1 MTMACPGCVAV
12 PLEREIAPTASD
24 IVLHLPDI
32 HCAACIATVEDGL
45 GALSGVRDVRVNL
58 TQKRAFVSAAAGTD
72 ADRLIAALAGL
83 GHRAQVL
90 DGNTLAGQGAAGQD
104 LLMRI
109 GVAGFAMMNVM
120 LLSVAVWSGA
130 ADTTRHVFHLI
141 AAAIAL
147 PAVAFSARP
156 FFASAFRALSV
167 GRLNMDVPIALAIG
181 LSAAVS
187 LAGALGVSDRASW
200 FDAALALTFFLLI
213 GRYLDHLGRHAAKSA
228 AADLA
233 ALASPQA
240 ILVQGGRD
248 SVVRADVL
256 VPGDVIR
263 VTPGSR
269 TPADG
274 VILEGRTELDCAALT
289 GETRPDLRSV
299 GQDVAAGEMN
309 LTAPLLVRC
318 TRAGTDTTLRRLSDL
333 IASAE
338 MQKSRYAGLADRAA
352 RLYAPA
358 VHLLGLLAFFG
369 WWWASLDAGR
379 ALEVAI
385 SVLVIT
391 CPCALG
397 LAVPAVSTVTTARL
411 FRLGLLVKSRTAL
424 ERLSEVDEVV
434 FDKTGTLTTGV
445 PVLEN
450 LPSDADLALAAG
462 LAVGSSHPLS
472 RAISAAAGLR
482 SLTPVVVRDVQE
494 IAGCGVTASL
504 DGQPVRLGRPA
515 WVAPGGA
522 APDASE
528 VWLQRGEGAQ
538 AVFRFAEALRPE
550 AAACITALR
559 ADGIRVALL
568 SGDAPEAV
576 ARIADGLDFDE
587 VQARMTPEG
596 KVAWLQ
602 ARAAAGRRVL
612 MVGDGLNDTGALA
625 VAHASLAPSTALDA
639 ARSLADVVLLSDSLM
654 PVREALAQSRKARSR
669 MGQNMALALGYNLI
683 SVPLALAGLATP
695 LIAAIAMSTSSLTVS
710 ANAMRPS
717 K

>member
-1 MTMACPGCVAV
+1 
-12 PLEREIAPTASD
+12 
-24 IVLHLPDI
+24 
-32 HCAACIATVEDGL
+32 
-45 GALSGVRDVRVNL
+45 
-58 TQKRAFVSAAAGTD
+58 
-72 ADRLIAALAGL
+72 
-83 GHRAQVL
+83 
-90 DGNTLAGQGAAGQD
+90 
-104 LLMRI
+104 MRI

-156 FFASAFRALSV
+156 FFASALRALSV

-269 TPADG
+269 IPADG

-338 MQKSRYAGLADRAA
+338 MQKSRYAGAGGPCGAA
-352 RLYAPA
+352 LCACSAPA
-358 VHLLGLLAFFG
+358 G
-369 WWWASLDAGR
+369 
-379 ALEVAI
+379 
-385 SVLVIT
+385 
-391 CPCALG
+391 
-397 LAVPAVSTVTTARL
+397 
-411 FRLGLLVKSRTAL
+411 
-424 ERLSEVDEVV
+424 
-434 FDKTGTLTTGV
+434 
-445 PVLEN
+445 
-450 LPSDADLALAAG
+450 
-462 LAVGSSHPLS
+462 
-472 RAISAAAGLR
+472 
-482 SLTPVVVRDVQE
+482 
-494 IAGCGVTASL
+494 
-504 DGQPVRLGRPA
+504 
-515 WVAPGGA
+515 
-522 APDASE
+522 
-528 VWLQRGEGAQ
+528 
-538 AVFRFAEALRPE
+538 
-550 AAACITALR
+550 
-559 ADGIRVALL
+559 
-568 SGDAPEAV
+568 V
-576 ARIADGLDFDE
+576 ARIFRLVVGEPRRGPCARGRDFGSGHHLPL
-587 VQARMTPEG
+587 R
-596 KVAWLQ
+596 AWGW
-602 ARAAAGRRVL
+602 RC
-612 MVGDGLNDTGALA
+612 
-625 VAHASLAPSTALDA
+625 
-639 ARSLADVVLLSDSLM
+639 
-654 PVREALAQSRKARSR
+654 
-669 MGQNMALALGYNLI
+669 
-683 SVPLALAGLATP
+683 
-695 LIAAIAMSTSSLTVS
+695 
-710 ANAMRPS
+710 RPS
-717 K
+717 RP